1 MPDPTSESGW
11 KQCSGSVMQTSSK
24 RTSGPQTVKSADC
37 ALHKEAN
44 QIRVG
49 SPVDVTAL
57 HKVRGDTVKA

>member
-1 MPDPTSESGW
+1 VFW
-11 KQCSGSVMQTSSK
+11 KRYANFLQADFWTANGQ
-24 RTSGPQTVKSADC
+24 SADC

-44 QIRVG
+44 QIRAG